1 MKEIIKKIYTSLG
14 DFIFSIRYLLTR
26 RHYDHKKKIKMTKLS
41 YRKAVAKGNK
51 ALDYTKTKEIM
62 DREINFTYALC
73 IWAFILITL
82 STRLGL
88 KANVLTVMATIIVAL
103 ITKNGTTIWKYM
115 TKSCQETENYE
126 RIKLERDKLGLKEK
140 AEEFLEEHTNT
151 DPENVEDEEE
161 IDDNEEVG

>member
-1 MKEIIKKIYTSLG
+1 
-14 DFIFSIRYLLTR
+14 
-26 RHYDHKKKIKMTKLS
+26 MTKLS